1 MSITKVKTTDKISIL
16 RILQKTSNYT
26 VYAMLIFGIYFVS
39 SLFVDVLAN
48 NRCVSAVCMPS

>member
-1 MSITKVKTTDKISIL
+1 MSITIKTAEKISLSRIL
-16 RILQKTSNYT
+16 RRTSNYV